1 MNSYNKEKKNLNND
15 SGMLK
20 QKQNLIIYENVNRH
34 FAINCVSEKIM
45 FTTILFLITINS
57 GNFVRITIQV

>member
-1 MNSYNKEKKNLNND
+1 
-15 SGMLK
+15 MLK